1 MAARRLFLVGLVV
14 LLVVGGMFLAYGL
27 TQPMSARTALADAL
41 RASGDVQSVHV
52 VVDMEGNAPVP
63 YAIHEEGD
71 IEFPDRMHMV
81 MEAGGERFEYILI
94 GEAVYLRDPA
104 TGHWRREPAPF
115 PPMMFQSWQTQALPS
130 FQFDPR
136 RFKEQT
142 AGWGK
147 VERLPDEV
155 VDGVPC
161 RHYRATFDM
170 EGMMENLTDQPQGED
185 TPLAVAQKYAR
196 QMRMEGEYWVGQV
209 DGRLRQMR
217 VHVIMPGEMVKRMAS
232 LSAPAGRIPDIAF
245 PPQVEIRMKV
255 RYSDYNKPVHIEPP
269 SPLSGR

>member
-1 MAARRLFLVGLVV
+1 MAARRLFLVGLVI
-14 LLVVGGMFLAYGL
+14 LLIVGGALLAYGL

-41 RASGDVQSVHV
+41 RTSGDVRSVHV
-52 VVDMEGNAPVP
+52 VIDMEENALLP

-94 GEAVYLRDPA
+94 GETAYLRDPA
-104 TGHWRREPAPF
+104 TGHWRRESPTS
-115 PPMMFQSWQTQALPS
+115 PPMMFQGWQTQASPS

-136 RFKEQT
+136 RFKEQM

-161 RHYRATFDM
+161 RRYRVAFDM
-170 EGMMENLTDQPQGED
+170 EGMTKGLEEEPQGD
-185 TPLAVAQKYAR
+185 DAYLAVVQEYAR

-217 VHVIMPGEMVKRMAS
+217 VHIIMPGEMVKRMVS

-245 PPQVEIRMKV
+245 PPQVEISRTV

-269 SPLSGR
+269 PSLSGR